1 MGTRAFYDLL
11 HSARRMSSKQ
21 MILVVDDDLPII
33 VLMRALL
40 KEYGY
45 EPVTAATGAEAIE
58 KVRQQRPDLILLDR
72 YMPGMSGDD
81 VIQALRD
88 EPGLDQ
94 VPILML
100 SGEPIPPAELIQLG
114 VQGSILKPFDIN
126 DLVEQIRTYAGVRA

>member
-1 MGTRAFYDLL
+1 
-11 HSARRMSSKQ
+11 MSSKQ

-45 EPVTAATGAEAIE
+45 EPVTAATGPEALE

-81 VIQALRD
+81 VIHALRA
-88 EPGLDQ
+88 EPGLDH

>member
-1 MGTRAFYDLL
+1 
-11 HSARRMSSKQ
+11 MSSKQ

-45 EPVTAATGAEAIE
+45 EPVTAATGAEALE

-81 VIQALRD
+81 VIHALRA
-88 EPGLDQ
+88 EPGLEQ

-126 DLVEQIRTYAGVRA
+126 DLIEQIRTYAGVRA

>member
-1 MGTRAFYDLL
+1 
-11 HSARRMSSKQ
+11 MSSKQ

-45 EPVTAATGAEAIE
+45 EPVTAATGPEALE

-81 VIQALRD
+81 VIHALRA
-88 EPGLDQ
+88 EPGLEQ

-126 DLVEQIRTYAGVRA
+126 DLLEQIRTYAGVRA

>member
-1 MGTRAFYDLL
+1 
-11 HSARRMSSKQ
+11 MSSKQ

-45 EPVTAATGAEAIE
+45 EPVTAATGPEALE

-81 VIQALRD
+81 VIHALRA
-88 EPGLDQ
+88 EPGLEQ

-126 DLVEQIRTYAGVRA
+126 DLIEQIRTYAGVRA